1 MRVRCSDRDTFRPS
15 LGSFLYLTNKLINK
29 LTNDLTN
36 NLTGST
42 RKSTYKSTYVI
53 AQRDR
58 ELLQTVQC
66 AVSVHITNDMAQAY
80 NH

>member
-1 MRVRCSDRDTFRPS
+1 MRVRCSDRDIFRPS
-15 LGSFLYLTNKLINK
+15 LGSFLYLTKK
-29 LTNDLTN
+29 LTNNLTD

-66 AVSVHITNDMAQAY
+66 AMSLHITNDMAQAY